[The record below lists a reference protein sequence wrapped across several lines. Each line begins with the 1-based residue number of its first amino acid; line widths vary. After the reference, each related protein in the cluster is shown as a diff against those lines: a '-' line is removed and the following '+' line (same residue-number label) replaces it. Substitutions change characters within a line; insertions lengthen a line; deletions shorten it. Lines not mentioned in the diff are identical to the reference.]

1 MWFEKD
7 FDSPGWGLRWRLVM
21 GLKRATRDRWISCV
35 CGGLAYRFG
44 WSSNVVRLVTVVL
57 SVAIPGFSLIPVIL
71 IYAALAY
78 FLPESEAY

>member
-1 MWFEKD
+1 MWFEMD
-7 FDSPGWGLRWRLVM
+7 FYGPGWGPKRRLTM
-21 GLKRATRDRWISCV
+21 GLKRAKRDRWVSGV

-44 WSSNVVRLVTVVL
+44 WNSNVVRLVTVILAVF
-57 SVAIPGFSLIPVIL
+57 IPGFSVIPVIL

>member
-1 MWFEKD
+1 
-7 FDSPGWGLRWRLVM
+7 M
-21 GLKRATRDRWISCV
+21 GLKRATRDRWIAGV

-44 WSSNVVRLVTVVL
+44 WRPSVVRLVTVIL
-57 SVAIPGFSLIPVIL
+57 AIFIPGFSVIPVAL